1 MEVASNFQNV
11 AFQLIRSIVDAKVI
25 VPEVSENSTMSL
37 IAGEFRHDRN
47 AK

>member
-25 VPEVSENSTMSL
+25 VPEVSENSTLSL
-37 IAGEFRHDRN
+37 TAGEFRNDHN
-47 AK
+47 VK